1 MQSKIGWLV
10 ICLIVLVVSCDAN
23 QVFDE
28 YKSVPN
34 QWQKDAVI
42 EFNFS
47 APDTIKPYNLFV
59 NVRNTN
65 DYKFSNL
72 FLIVEMD
79 YPNGKVTKDTLEYQ
93 MAKPSGELLGKG
105 FTDVKENKLWFK
117 GFDSSFLFSENGS
130 YKVAIQHAMRV
141 NGDVKGIN
149 QLEGVTDIGFRIE
162 NIDQK

>member
-1 MQSKIGWLV
+1 MQNKIGWLV
-10 ICLIVLVVSCDAN
+10 ICLLVLVMSCDSK

-34 QWQKDAVI
+34 QWQKDTVI

-47 APDTIKPYNLFV
+47 APDTINPYNLFV
-59 NVRNTN
+59 NLRNTN

-79 YPNGKVTKDTLEYQ
+79 YPNGKVTKDTLEYT
-93 MAKPSGELLGKG
+93 MAKPSGELLGEG

-117 GFDSSFLFSENGS
+117 GYDKPFTFSENGE
-130 YKVAIQHAMRV
+130 YKVVIQHAMRA
-141 NGDVKGIN
+141 NGDVKGVN
-149 QLEGVTDIGFRIE
+149 QLQGVTDIGFRIE
-162 NIDQK
+162 NTQE